1 MAKEMAQQLE
11 APAASAEDPGFFL
24 PQHGSS
30 QPCVSPVPVNP
41 NVS

>member
-11 APAASAEDPGFFL
+11 APTASAEDPGFFL

-30 QPCVSPVPVNP
+30 QPSVTPVQVNP